1 MLALVLCICLL
12 GVGAGLFA
20 GSGVTVLT
28 GRYLQASGGS
38 HIVISTQGT
47 PVVLNASDGASLF
60 DGLSAGDRV
69 LVLCSG
75 VNACWPGQSRAYL
88 CLRLGGG
95 STDDL
100 PAAVCALSLRRAP
113 FFCTFRKIRRRA
125 PFFSPGFM
133 IYYILYWFGLC
144 AAQ

>member
-1 MLALVLCICLL
+1 MTDLL
-12 GVGAGLFA
+12 
-20 GSGVTVLT
+20 
-28 GRYLQASGGS
+28 
-38 HIVISTQGT
+38 IVIDMQRDFVSGALGSPEARAITPAVAARIRRAKKEGT

-100 PAAVCALSLRRAP
+100 PAPTVQKLAELGWIP
-113 FFCTFRKIRRRA
+113 
-125 PFFSPGFM
+125 SPG
-133 IYYILYWFGLC
+133 
-144 AAQ
+144 

>member
-100 PAAVCALSLRRAP
+100 PASTVQKLAELGWIPS
-113 FFCTFRKIRRRA
+113 
-125 PFFSPGFM
+125 SG
-133 IYYILYWFGLC
+133 
-144 AAQ
+144 

>member
-1 MLALVLCICLL
+1 MLALALCICLL

-28 GRYLQASGGS
+28 GRYRQAS
-38 HIVISTQGT
+38 
-47 PVVLNASDGASLF
+47 GASLF

-100 PAAVCALSLRRAP
+100 PASTVQKLAELGWIP
-113 FFCTFRKIRRRA
+113 
-125 PFFSPGFM
+125 SPG
-133 IYYILYWFGLC
+133 
-144 AAQ
+144 

>member
-60 DGLSAGDRV
+60 D
-69 LVLCSG
+69 VLCSG

-100 PAAVCALSLRRAP
+100 PAPTVQKLAELGWIP
-113 FFCTFRKIRRRA
+113 
-125 PFFSPGFM
+125 SPG
-133 IYYILYWFGLC
+133 
-144 AAQ
+144 